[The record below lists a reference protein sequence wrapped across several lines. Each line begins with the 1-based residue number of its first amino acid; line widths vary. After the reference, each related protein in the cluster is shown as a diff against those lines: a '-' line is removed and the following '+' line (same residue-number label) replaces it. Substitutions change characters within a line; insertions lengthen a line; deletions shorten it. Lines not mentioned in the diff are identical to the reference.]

1 MPISATS
8 ALDILNDAE
17 LNGRLVRVKSV
28 MEGNDVEGGDK
39 GAAMEVGHLSG
50 GDPGSASI
58 QVDGG

>member
-17 LNGRLVRVKSV
+17 LNGRSVRVKSV
-28 MEGNDVEGGDK
+28 MEGNDLSGGDEA
-39 GAAMEVGHLSG
+39 AAMDGGHLSG
-50 GDPGSASI
+50 GDQRPAST